1 MTDGEVAGAISAA
14 AQASALHDA
23 ATVTMTPDEKYA
35 LIARNL
41 QEVLGESEI
50 KKVLQDRDL
59 RMYWGTAPTG
69 RPHVGYFVPM
79 AKIADYL
86 KAHCEVTI
94 LLADIHA
101 YLDNMKA
108 PWELCRLRAEYY
120 EVVIKAMLTSIGVPV
135 GKLKFVRGT
144 DFELS
149 KEYTLDVYR
158 LAAMVSVHDSQ
169 KAGAEV
175 VKQVT
180 SPPLSGLLY
189 PGLQALD
196 EEYLQVDAQFGGV
209 DQRKIFVF
217 AEKYLPLLGYK
228 KRAHLMNV
236 MLAGLTGSKMS
247 ASDPDSKIDLL
258 DDAEAVNRK
267 LRKAFCEEGNVTE
280 NPVLGF
286 VKIVLLPISSLT
298 HGGEGKFVV
307 RRPEKFG
314 GDAVYTDFPTLEA
327 DFAAKKLH
335 PLDLKQG
342 VADALNGLL
351 EPIRKAFEDPK
362 LQELVKAAY
371 PPAKPAVQG
380 DISKL
385 DVRVGRILEATR
397 HPDAET
403 LYVEKIDLGDATG
416 PRTVV
421 SGLAKFVPLES
432 LVGKL
437 VVCLANLKPSKL
449 RGVESQAMVLAASNS
464 DRTIVELVEP
474 PEDAVPG
481 EPVTFD
487 GYERTPEPVLNPKHK
502 IWEKTQ
508 ALFRTGADGVAM
520 FGDVPFRTA
529 QGVCRVGSVFNGT
542 IS

>member
-1 MTDGEVAGAISAA
+1 MGVLGPADGRILM
-14 AQASALHDA
+14 AQLA
-23 ATVTMTPDEKYA
+23 DEKYA

-41 QEVLGESEI
+41 QEVIGEAEI
-50 KKVLQDRDL
+50 KKVLAERDL
-59 RMYWGTAPTG
+59 RLYWGTAPTG

-86 KAHCEVTI
+86 KAHCEVGSGHCFSTSFGCSFLLFPKVTI

-120 EVVIKAMLTSIGVPV
+120 EHVIKAMLKSIGVPID
-135 GKLKFVRGT
+135 KLKFIRGT
-144 DFELS
+144 EFELS
-149 KEYTLDVYR
+149 QEYTLDVYR
-158 LAAMVSVHDSQ
+158 LAAMVSVHDAQ

-196 EEYLQVDAQFGGV
+196 EEYLKVDAQFGGV

-236 MLAGLTGSKMS
+236 MLGGLTGSKMS

-267 LRKAFCEEGNVTE
+267 LRKAFCEEGNINE

-298 HGGEGKFVV
+298 HGGEGRFVV

-314 GDAVYTDFPTLEA
+314 GDAIYSDYASLEA

-351 EPIRKAFEDPK
+351 APIRKVFEDDPK
-362 LQELVKAAY
+362 LQELVNAAY
-371 PPAKPAVQG
+371 PPPKPVVQG
-380 DISKL
+380 DVSKL
-385 DVRVGRILEATR
+385 GEHRAIL
-397 HPDAET
+397 
-403 LYVEKIDLGDATG
+403 G
-416 PRTVV
+416 
-421 SGLAKFVPLES
+421 S
-432 LVGKL
+432 L
-437 VVCLANLKPSKL
+437 
-449 RGVESQAMVLAASNS
+449 
-464 DRTIVELVEP
+464 
-474 PEDAVPG
+474 
-481 EPVTFD
+481 PV
-487 GYERTPEPVLNPKHK
+487 
-502 IWEKTQ
+502 
-508 ALFRTGADGVAM
+508 
-520 FGDVPFRTA
+520 
-529 QGVCRVGSVFNGT
+529 
-542 IS
+542 